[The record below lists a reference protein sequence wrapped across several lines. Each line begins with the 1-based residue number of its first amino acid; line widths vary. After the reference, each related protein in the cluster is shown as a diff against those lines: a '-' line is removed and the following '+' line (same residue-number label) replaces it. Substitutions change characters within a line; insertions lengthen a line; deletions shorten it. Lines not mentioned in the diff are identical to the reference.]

1 MRPNLNDPPI
11 HQNTNAIRP
20 AHGAEPV
27 SNHHG
32 GSVLTRGI
40 LYTKHGVILIA
51 HTRVKVKLTR
61 ARDTARSDLASNAL
75 VASSSSNTAGS
86 ASNTLAMA
94 IL

>member
-1 MRPNLNDPPI
+1 VRPNLNDPPI
-11 HQNTNAIRP
+11 HQHPHAIRP

-27 SNHHG
+27 RDHHG
-32 GSVLTRGI
+32 GSVLTRGCKE
-40 LYTKHGVILIA
+40 KHGVSLIA
-51 HTRVKVKLTR
+51 NMEIKRNLPSR

-94 IL
+94 MR